1 MRILSSALLVV
12 FVGAIV
18 VFCVQNLDT
27 ITINY
32 LGWNMSAP
40 LPVLVLVV
48 YLLGMVSGW
57 GVLSFMRRSI
67 RKATETQD

>member
-1 MRILSSALLVV
+1 MRVFYSALLIV

-18 VFCVQNLDT
+18 VFCVQNMASVAV
-27 ITINY
+27 NY
-32 LGWNMSAP
+32 LGWSLNTP

-67 RKATETQD
+67 RKATETQG